1 MMSII
6 GGVFVLA
13 CVVMGFVLEGG
24 NIAAL
29 VQPLELLIIGGAAM
43 GTLVICGSP
52 HMFKGI
58 VSRILQVLKGS
69 GVNKAAY
76 IELLQCMFELIK
88 MASANPI
95 SIEPHVENP
104 EASEIFK
111 RYPGVLHNHHA
122 IDFICDTLKV
132 QIASSLSP
140 YDLEDLMNSDLDSVH
155 EEEHH
160 LVATMNR
167 TGDALPGLGIVA
179 AVLGVVITMGKL
191 DQGKEVI
198 GHSVGAALVGTLLG
212 ILISYGY
219 IQPLVAKIETI
230 MGEEA
235 KFVNTA
241 KICLLAYAKG
251 VNAKVCAE
259 FGRRSI
265 PMEFRPTFKEVDE
278 ATANAGK
285 K

>member
-1 MMSII
+1 MMSIV
-6 GGVFVLA
+6 GGVFILI
-13 CVVMGFVLEGG
+13 CVVMGYVLEGG
-24 NIAAL
+24 NIGAL
-29 VQPLELLIIGGAAM
+29 VQPLELLIIGGAAL
-43 GTLVICGSP
+43 GTLITCGSP
-52 HMFKGI
+52 HMFKEI
-58 VSRILQVLKGS
+58 IQRLLQLLKGS
-69 GVNKAAY
+69 GVSKQSY
-76 IELLQCMFELIK
+76 IEMLQCMFELIK
-88 MASANPI
+88 MAAANPI

-104 EASEIFK
+104 ETSELFK
-111 RYPGVLHNHHA
+111 RYPAVLHNHHA
-122 IDFICDTLKV
+122 IEFICDTLKV

-155 EEEHH
+155 EADHH
-160 LVATMNR
+160 LVATLNR
-167 TGDALPGLGIVA
+167 TGDAFPGLGIVA

-212 ILISYGY
+212 ILIAYGY
-219 IQPLVAKIETI
+219 IQPMVAKIETI

-265 PMEFRPTFKEVDE
+265 PLEFRPTFQEVDE

>member
-1 MMSII
+1 MFSII
-6 GGVFVLA
+6 GSVFVLM
-13 CVVMGFVLEGG
+13 CVVLGYLLEGG
-24 NIAAL
+24 HLAAL
-29 VQPLELLIIGGAAM
+29 IQPLELLIIGGSAL
-43 GTLVICGSP
+43 GTLITVASP
-52 HMFKGI
+52 AVFKEMI
-58 VSRILQVLKGS
+58 HRILQVMKGS
-69 GVNKAAY
+69 GISKAAY

-104 EASEIFK
+104 ENSEIFK
-111 RYPGVLHNHHA
+111 RYPAVLHNHHA

-140 YDLEDLMNSDLDSVH
+140 YDLEDLMNSDLDVVH
-155 EEEHH
+155 EDEHK
-160 LVATMNR
+160 LVSMMNR
-167 TGDALPGLGIVA
+167 VGDAMPGLGIVA
-179 AVLGVVITMGKL
+179 AVLGIVITMGKL

-219 IQPLVAKIETI
+219 IQPIVAKIELI
-230 MGEEA
+230 MGEEG

-265 PMEFRPTFKEVDE
+265 PAEFRPTFKEVDE

>member
-1 MMSII
+1 MLSIVGAVI
-6 GGVFVLA
+6 VCICVFGGFI
-13 CVVMGFVLEGG
+13 LEGG

-29 VQPLELLIIGGAAM
+29 VQPIELLIIGGAAA
-43 GTLVICGSP
+43 GSLVIAASP
-52 HMFKGI
+52 TLIKGI
-58 VSRILQVLKGS
+58 IARCLQVLKGS
-69 GVNKAAY
+69 GISKAAY

-104 EASEIFK
+104 ENSEIFK
-111 RYPGVLHNHHA
+111 RYPGVLHNHHC
-122 IDFICDTLKV
+122 IEFICDTLKV

-140 YDLEDLMNSDLDSVH
+140 YDLEDLMNYDLDAVH
-155 EEEHH
+155 AEEHH
-160 LVATMNR
+160 LVASVNR
-167 TGDALPGLGIVA
+167 VSDAMPGLGIVA

-198 GHSVGAALVGTLLG
+198 GHSVGAALVGTFIG
-212 ILISYGY
+212 ILLSYGF
-219 IQPLVAKIETI
+219 IQPLAAKIETI
-230 MGEEA
+230 MAEEA
-235 KFVNTA
+235 AFMNTS
-241 KICLLAYAKG
+241 KICLLAFAKG

-259 FGRRSI
+259 FGRRAI
-265 PMEFRPTFKEVDE
+265 PSEFRPSFKEVDE

>member
-1 MMSII
+1 MFSII
-6 GGVFVLA
+6 GSVFVLF
-13 CVVMGFVLEGG
+13 CVIAGFVLEGG

-29 VQPLELLIIGGAAM
+29 IQPLELLIIGGSAL
-43 GTLVICGSP
+43 GTLIT
-52 HMFKGI
+52 
-58 VSRILQVLKGS
+58 VSNPAMIKEIIHRLLQVMKGS
-69 GVNKAAY
+69 GVSKASY

-104 EASEIFK
+104 ENSEIFK

-140 YDLEDLMNSDLDSVH
+140 YDLEDLMNADLEAVH
-155 EEEHH
+155 EEEHR
-160 LVATMNR
+160 LVGMMNR
-167 TGDALPGLGIVA
+167 VGDAMPGLGIVA
-179 AVLGVVITMGKL
+179 AVLGIVITMGKL

-219 IQPLVAKIETI
+219 IQPIVAKIEVI

-265 PMEFRPTFKEVDE
+265 PSEFRPSFKEIDE

>member
-1 MMSII
+1 MFAII
-6 GGVFVLA
+6 GSVFVLM
-13 CVVMGFVLEGG
+13 CVIGGFLLEGG
-24 NIAAL
+24 NIASL
-29 VQPLELLIIGGAAM
+29 WQPIELLIIGGSAL
-43 GTLVICGSP
+43 GTLITVTNPTLIKEII
-52 HMFKGI
+52 H
-58 VSRILQVLKGS
+58 RLLQVLKGS
-69 GVNKAAY
+69 GISKASY

-104 EASEIFK
+104 ENSEIFK
-111 RYPGVLHNHHA
+111 RYPAVLHNHHA
-122 IDFICDTLKV
+122 LDFICDTLKV

-140 YDLEDLMNSDLDSVH
+140 YDLEDLMNSDLDAVH
-155 EEEHH
+155 EEEHR
-160 LVATMNR
+160 LVGIMNR
-167 TGDALPGLGIVA
+167 VGDAMPGLGIVA
-179 AVLGVVITMGKL
+179 AVLGIVITMGKL

-219 IQPLVAKIETI
+219 IQPIVARIEII
-230 MGEEA
+230 MGEEG

-265 PMEFRPTFKEVDE
+265 PAEFRPTFKEVDE

>member
-1 MMSII
+1 MFAIIGSII
-6 GGVFVLA
+6 VLVA
-13 CVVMGFVLEGG
+13 VVLGYLLEGG
-24 NIAAL
+24 AL
-29 VQPLELLIIGGAAM
+29 PALIQPLEVLIIGGSAF
-43 GTLVICGSP
+43 GTLVTVASP
-52 HMFKGI
+52 ALFKEMI
-58 VSRILQVLKGS
+58 HRLLQVMKGS
-69 GVNKAAY
+69 GVNKASY

-104 EASEIFK
+104 ENSEIFK
-111 RYPGVLHNHHA
+111 RYPGVLHNHHC

-155 EEEHH
+155 EEEAR
-160 LVATMNR
+160 LVSIMNR
-167 TGDALPGLGIVA
+167 VGDAMPGLGIVA
-179 AVLGVVITMGKL
+179 AVLGIVITMGKL

-212 ILISYGY
+212 ILFSYGY
-219 IQPLVAKIETI
+219 IQPVVAKIEII

-235 KFVNTA
+235 KFINTA

-251 VNAKVCAE
+251 VNSKVCAE

-265 PMEFRPTFKEVDE
+265 PSEFRPSFKEVDE

>member
-1 MMSII
+1 MLSLV
-6 GGVFVLA
+6 GGIVVIL
-13 CVVMGFVLEGG
+13 CVVVSFILEGG
-24 NIAAL
+24 KIGAL
-29 VQPLELLIIGGAAM
+29 VQPLELLIIGGAAL
-43 GTLVICGSP
+43 GSLIICSSP
-52 HMFKGI
+52 HMFKTMI
-58 VSRILQVLKGS
+58 SRVLQVLKGS
-69 GVNKAAY
+69 GVSKAAY

-104 EASEIFK
+104 ENSEIFK
-111 RYPGVLHNHHA
+111 RYPAVLHNHHA

-140 YDLEDLMNSDLDSVH
+140 YDLEDLMNSDLDAVH
-155 EEEHH
+155 AEEHH
-160 LVATMNR
+160 IVATMNR
-167 TGDALPGLGIVA
+167 TGDAFPGLGIVA
-179 AVLGVVITMGKL
+179 AVLGVVLTMGKL

-198 GHSVGAALVGTLLG
+198 GESVGAALVGTLMG

-219 IQPLVAKIETI
+219 IQPLVAKIESI

-259 FGRRSI
+259 FGRRAI
-265 PMEFRPTFKEVDE
+265 PSEFRPTFKEVDE

>member
-1 MMSII
+1 MMSIV
-6 GGVFVLA
+6 GGIFILI
-13 CVVMGFVLEGG
+13 CVISGYVLEGG

-29 VQPLELLIIGGAAM
+29 WQPLELLIIGGAAA
-43 GTLVICGSP
+43 GTLITCGSP
-52 HMFKGI
+52 HMFKEI
-58 VSRILQVLKGS
+58 IHRLLQLLKGS
-69 GVNKAAY
+69 GVSKQSY
-76 IELLQCMFELIK
+76 IEMLQCMFELIK
-88 MASANPI
+88 MAAANPI

-104 EASEIFK
+104 ETSEIFK
-111 RYPGVLHNHHA
+111 RYPAVLHNHHA
-122 IDFICDTLKV
+122 IEFICDTLKV

-140 YDLEDLMNSDLDSVH
+140 YDLEDLMNSDLDAVH
-155 EEEHH
+155 EADHH
-160 LVATMNR
+160 LVATLNR
-167 TGDALPGLGIVA
+167 TGDAFPGLGIVA

-212 ILISYGY
+212 ILIAYGY
-219 IQPLVAKIETI
+219 IQPMVAKVETI

-265 PMEFRPTFKEVDE
+265 PLEFRPSFQEVDE

>member
-1 MMSII
+1 MMAIV
-6 GGVFVLA
+6 GGIFILA
-13 CVVMGFVLEGG
+13 CVVGAFILEGG
-24 NIAAL
+24 HLPAL
-29 VQPLELLIIGGAAM
+29 IQPLELLIIGGSAL
-43 GTLVICGSP
+43 GTLIICASP
-52 HMFKGI
+52 YMFKEMI
-58 VSRILQVLKGS
+58 RRVLQILKGS
-69 GVNKAAY
+69 GITKAAY

-104 EASEIFK
+104 EGSEIFK
-111 RYPGVLHNHHA
+111 RYPAVLHNHHA
-122 IDFICDTLKV
+122 IEFICDTLKV

-140 YDLEDLMNSDLDSVH
+140 YDLEDLMNSDLDVAH
-155 EEEHH
+155 DADHH

-167 TGDALPGLGIVA
+167 TGDAFPGLGIVA

-191 DQGKEVI
+191 TQGKEVI

-212 ILISYGY
+212 ILIAYGY
-219 IQPLVAKIETI
+219 IQPMVAKIETI

-265 PMEFRPTFKEVDE
+265 PLEFRPNFKEVDE

>member
-1 MMSII
+1 MFSII
-6 GGVFVLA
+6 GGVVVII
-13 CVVMGFVLEGG
+13 CVILGFILEGG
-24 NIAAL
+24 NIASL
-29 VQPLELLIIGGAAM
+29 IQPLELLIIGGSAF
-43 GTLVICGSP
+43 GSLIICSSP
-52 HMFKGI
+52 HMFKEMI
-58 VSRILQVLKGS
+58 HRVLQILKGS
-69 GVNKAAY
+69 GVSKAAY

-104 EASEIFK
+104 ENSEIFK
-111 RYPGVLHNHHA
+111 RYPTVLHNHHTL
-122 IDFICDTLKV
+122 DFICDTLKV

-140 YDLEDLMNSDLDSVH
+140 YDLEDLMNADLDAVH
-155 EEEHH
+155 AEEHH

-167 TGDALPGLGIVA
+167 VGDAFPGLGIVA
-179 AVLGVVITMGKL
+179 AVLGIVITMGKL

-198 GHSVGAALVGTLLG
+198 GHSVGAALVGTLIG

-219 IQPLVAKIETI
+219 VQPLVAKIETI

-235 KFVNTA
+235 KFINTA

-265 PMEFRPTFKEVDE
+265 PAEFRPTFKEIDE

>member
-1 MMSII
+1 MLSIG
-6 GGVFVLA
+6 GGVFVMV
-13 CVVMGFVLEGG
+13 CVVMGYLLEGG
-24 NIAAL
+24 KLPAL
-29 VQPLELLIIGGAAM
+29 IQPLELLIIGGSAF
-43 GTLVICGSP
+43 GTVITCGSP
-52 HMFKGI
+52 HMFKEI
-58 VSRILQVLKGS
+58 VHRFLQILKGS
-69 GVNKAAY
+69 GVSKQAY

-104 EASEIFK
+104 ENSEIFK
-111 RYPGVLHNHHA
+111 RYPAVLHNHHC
-122 IDFICDTLKV
+122 INFICDTLKV

-140 YDLEDLMNSDLDSVH
+140 YDLEDLMNSDLDVVH
-155 EEEHH
+155 EAEHH
-160 LVATMNR
+160 LVATLNR
-167 TGDALPGLGIVA
+167 TADAFPGLGIVA

-212 ILISYGY
+212 ILIAYGY
-219 IQPLVAKIETI
+219 LQPLVAKIETI

-259 FGRRSI
+259 FGRRAI
-265 PMEFRPTFKEVDE
+265 PEEFRPSFKEVDE

>member
-1 MMSII
+1 MFVIVGTIVTTVCII
-6 GGVFVLA
+6 LGYVLH
-13 CVVMGFVLEGG
+13 GG
-24 NIAAL
+24 NLAVL
-29 VQPLELLIIGGAAM
+29 WQPTEILIIGGAAV
-43 GTLVICGSP
+43 GSLVMATGPYVI
-52 HMFKGI
+52 KGI
-58 VSRILQVLKGS
+58 IANSLKTLKGS
-69 GVNKAAY
+69 GISKAAY

-111 RYPGVLHNHHA
+111 RYPAVLHNHHC

-140 YDLEDLMNSDLDSVH
+140 YDLEDLMNADLEIVT
-155 EEEHH
+155 EEEH
-160 LVATMNR
+160 VIVGSINR
-167 TGDALPGLGIVA
+167 VSDAMPGLGIVA

-191 DQGKEVI
+191 TQGKEVI
-198 GHSVGAALVGTLLG
+198 GMSVAAALVGTFLG
-212 ILISYGY
+212 ILASYGY
-219 IQPLVAKIETI
+219 LQPLAAKVESNLK
-230 MGEEA
+230 EEMR
-235 KFVNTA
+235 FMVTA
-241 KICLLAYAKG
+241 KICLLAFSKG

-265 PMEFRPTFKEVDE
+265 PTEFRPSFKEVDE

>member
-1 MMSII
+1 MFSII
-6 GGVFVLA
+6 GGVFTLTCVL
-13 CVVMGFVLEGG
+13 MGYLLEGG
-24 NIAAL
+24 HFAAII
-29 VQPLELLIIGGAAM
+29 QPLELLIIGGSGMGALIMAA
-43 GTLVICGSP
+43 SP
-52 HMFKGI
+52 HLMKSI
-58 VSRILQVLKGS
+58 VARLLQVLKGS
-69 GVNKAAY
+69 GVTKAAY
-76 IELLQCMFELIK
+76 IEMLQCMFELIK

-95 SIEPHVENP
+95 SIEPHVETP
-104 EASEIFK
+104 ENSEIFK
-111 RYPGVLHNHHA
+111 RYPAVLHNHHA
-122 IDFICDTLKV
+122 IEFICDTLKV

-155 EEEHH
+155 EAEHH
-160 LVATMNR
+160 LVSTMNR
-167 TGDALPGLGIVA
+167 VADSFPALGIVA

-198 GHSVGAALVGTLLG
+198 GHSVGAALVGTLMG
-212 ILISYGY
+212 ILIAYGFG
-219 IQPLVAKIETI
+219 QPLAAKVETI

-265 PMEFRPTFKEVDE
+265 PLEFRPSFKEVDE

>member
-1 MMSII
+1 MFTIVGAVVTTVCVIM
-6 GGVFVLA
+6 GYVLHHGNLA
-13 CVVMGFVLEGG
+13 VLW
-24 NIAAL
+24 
-29 VQPLELLIIGGAAM
+29 QPTEILIIGGAAV
-43 GTLVICGSP
+43 GSLVMATSP
-52 HMFKGI
+52 FVVKSMIAKC
-58 VSRILQVLKGS
+58 LQALKGTGIS
-69 GVNKAAY
+69 KATY

-104 EASEIFK
+104 ENSEIFK
-111 RYPGVLHNHHA
+111 RYPSVLHNHHC

-140 YDLEDLMNSDLDSVH
+140 YDLEDLMNSDLDIVT
-155 EEEHH
+155 EEEHV
-160 LVATMNR
+160 LVGSINR
-167 TGDALPGLGIVA
+167 VSDAMPGLGIVA

-198 GHSVGAALVGTLLG
+198 GMSVAAALVGTFLG
-212 ILISYGY
+212 ILFSYGY
-219 IQPLVAKIETI
+219 LQPLGAKVESNLK
-230 MGEEA
+230 EEMRLM
-235 KFVNTA
+235 VTA
-241 KICLLAYAKG
+241 KVCLLAFAKG

-265 PMEFRPTFKEVDE
+265 PSEFRPSFKEVDE

>member
-1 MMSII
+1 MMSLG
-6 GGVFVLA
+6 GGVIVII
-13 CVVMGFVLEGG
+13 CVVLGFILEGG
-24 NIAAL
+24 HLAAL
-29 VQPLELLIIGGAAM
+29 IQPLELLIIGGAAA
-43 GTLVICGSP
+43 GSLVICASP
-52 HMFKGI
+52 HMFKEMI
-58 VSRILQVLKGS
+58 HRTLQVLKGS
-69 GVNKAAY
+69 GISKAAY

-88 MASANPI
+88 MAAANPI

-104 EASEIFK
+104 EGSEIFK
-111 RYPGVLHNHHA
+111 RYPAVLHNHHC
-122 IDFICDTLKV
+122 IEFICDTLKV

-140 YDLEDLMNSDLDSVH
+140 YDLEDLMNSDLDAVH
-155 EEEHH
+155 EAEHH

-167 TGDALPGLGIVA
+167 TGDAFPGLGIVA

-198 GHSVGAALVGTLLG
+198 GHSVGAALVGTLMG

-219 IQPLVAKIETI
+219 VQPLVAKIETI

-265 PMEFRPTFKEVDE
+265 PTEFRPSFKELDE

>member
-1 MMSII
+1 MFSII
-6 GGVFVLA
+6 GGVIVIA
-13 CVVMGFVLEGG
+13 CVVMGFILEGG
-24 NIAAL
+24 NLASLI
-29 VQPLELLIIGGAAM
+29 QPLEVLIIAGSAFGS
-43 GTLVICGSP
+43 LVICSSP
-52 HMFKGI
+52 HMFKEMI
-58 VSRILQVLKGS
+58 HRVLQVLKGS
-69 GVNKAAY
+69 GINKAAY

-104 EASEIFK
+104 ENSEIFK
-111 RYPGVLHNHHA
+111 RYPAVLHNHHVL
-122 IDFICDTLKV
+122 DFICDTLKV

-140 YDLEDLMNSDLDSVH
+140 YDLEDLMNADLEAVH
-155 EEEHH
+155 AEEHH

-167 TGDALPGLGIVA
+167 TGDAFPGLGIVA

-198 GHSVGAALVGTLLG
+198 GHSVGAALVGTLMG

-219 IQPLVAKIETI
+219 VQPLVAKIETI

-265 PMEFRPTFKEVDE
+265 PAEFRPTFKEIDE

>member
-1 MMSII
+1 MFAII
-6 GGVFVLA
+6 GSVFVLL
-13 CVVMGFVLEGG
+13 CVVGGFVLEGG
-24 NIAAL
+24 NVAAL
-29 VQPLELLIIGGAAM
+29 WQPIELLIIGGAAV
-43 GTLVICGSP
+43 GTLITVSTP
-52 HMFKGI
+52 ALFKEMI
-58 VSRILQVLKGS
+58 HRLLQVMKGS
-69 GVNKAAY
+69 GISKATY

-104 EASEIFK
+104 ENSEIFK
-111 RYPGVLHNHHA
+111 RYPAVLHNHHA
-122 IDFICDTLKV
+122 LDFICDTLKV

-140 YDLEDLMNSDLDSVH
+140 YDLEDLMNADLEAVH
-155 EEEHH
+155 EEEHR
-160 LVATMNR
+160 LVGIMNR
-167 TGDALPGLGIVA
+167 VGDAMPGLGIVA
-179 AVLGVVITMGKL
+179 AVLGIVITMGKL

-219 IQPLVAKIETI
+219 IQPIVARIEII
-230 MGEEA
+230 MGEEG

-259 FGRRSI
+259 FGRRAI
-265 PMEFRPTFKEVDE
+265 PAEFRPTFKEVDE

>member
-1 MMSII
+1 MSIV
-6 GGVFVLA
+6 GGIFVIA
-13 CVVMGFVLEGG
+13 CVVGGFLLEGG
-24 NIAAL
+24 SLPAL
-29 VQPLELLIIGGAAM
+29 IQPLEVLIIAGSAI
-43 GTLVICGSP
+43 GTLIICGSP
-52 HMFKGI
+52 HMFKEMLHR
-58 VSRILQVLKGS
+58 VLQILKGS

-104 EASEIFK
+104 ENSEIFK
-111 RYPGVLHNHHA
+111 RYPAVLHNHHC
-122 IDFICDTLKV
+122 INFICDTLKV

-140 YDLEDLMNSDLDSVH
+140 YDLEDLMNSDLESVH
-155 EEEHH
+155 EAEHH
-160 LVATMNR
+160 LIATMNR
-167 TGDALPGLGIVA
+167 TADAFPGLGIVA

-212 ILISYGY
+212 ILIAYGY
-219 IQPLVAKIETI
+219 LQPMVAKIEQI
-230 MGEEA
+230 MGEEG

-259 FGRRSI
+259 FGRRAI
-265 PMEFRPTFKEVDE
+265 PEEFRPTFKEVDE

>member
-1 MMSII
+1 MSIV
-6 GGVFVLA
+6 GGVFILV
-13 CVVMGFVLEGG
+13 CVVMGYLLEGG
-24 NIAAL
+24 HFAAL
-29 VQPLELLIIGGAAM
+29 IQPLEILIIGGAAL
-43 GTLVICGSP
+43 GTLIMCASP
-52 HMFKGI
+52 HMFKEMI
-58 VSRILQVLKGS
+58 HRILQILKGS
-69 GVNKAAY
+69 GVSKQSY

-104 EASEIFK
+104 ENSEIFK
-111 RYPGVLHNHHA
+111 RYPSVLHNHHT
-122 IDFICDTLKV
+122 IEFICDTLKV

-140 YDLEDLMNSDLDSVH
+140 YDLEDLMNSDLDAVH
-155 EEEHH
+155 DADHH

-167 TGDALPGLGIVA
+167 TGDAFPGLGIVA

-198 GHSVGAALVGTLLG
+198 GHSVGSALVGTLLG
-212 ILISYGY
+212 ILIAYGY
-219 IQPLVAKIETI
+219 VQPMVAKIETI

-235 KFVNTA
+235 KFINTA

-265 PMEFRPTFKEVDE
+265 PTEFRPSFKEVDE

>member
-1 MMSII
+1 MMSIV
-6 GGVFVLA
+6 GGVFILV
-13 CVVMGFVLEGG
+13 CVVMGYLLEGG
-24 NIAAL
+24 HFAAL
-29 VQPLELLIIGGAAM
+29 IQPLEILIIGGAAL
-43 GTLVICGSP
+43 GTLIMCASP
-52 HMFKGI
+52 HMFKEMI
-58 VSRILQVLKGS
+58 HRILQILKGS
-69 GVNKAAY
+69 GVSKQSY

-104 EASEIFK
+104 ENSEIFK
-111 RYPGVLHNHHA
+111 RYPSVLHNHHT
-122 IDFICDTLKV
+122 IEFICDTLKV

-140 YDLEDLMNSDLDSVH
+140 YDLEDLMNSDLDAVH
-155 EEEHH
+155 DADHH

-167 TGDALPGLGIVA
+167 TGDAFPGLGIVA

-198 GHSVGAALVGTLLG
+198 GHSVGSALVGTLLG
-212 ILISYGY
+212 ILIAYGY
-219 IQPLVAKIETI
+219 VQPMVAKIETI

-235 KFVNTA
+235 KFINTA

-265 PMEFRPTFKEVDE
+265 PTEFRPSFKEVDE